1 MGHIRLPPLQI
12 IIQFF
17 FIFFCFKCILLQITI
32 VVSIGKWDG
41 LTRLLMVQGV
51 VLRGTNS
58 PGIVSGSPYTNSA
71 DDECKSSLG
80 VTLKPNMT
88 HGRSSIQLSPDSL
101 AFNADYNVRWKC
113 STIPLACG

>member
-1 MGHIRLPPLQI
+1 MDHESEINIYTYIAQRIRTLHSGSVESI
-12 IIQFF
+12 IA
-17 FIFFCFKCILLQITI
+17 
-32 VVSIGKWDG
+32 
-41 LTRLLMVQGV
+41 
-51 VLRGTNS
+51 NS

-80 VTLKPNMT
+80 VTLKLNRT

-101 AFNADYNVRWKC
+101 AFNADFNVRWKR